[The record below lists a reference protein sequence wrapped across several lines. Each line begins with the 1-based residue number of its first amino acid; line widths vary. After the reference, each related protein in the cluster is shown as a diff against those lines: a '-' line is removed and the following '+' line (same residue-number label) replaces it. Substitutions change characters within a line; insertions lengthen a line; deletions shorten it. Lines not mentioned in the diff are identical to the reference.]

1 MIEIRREKFSK
12 IYFSK
17 KRPHKKVRSF
27 LIYMNFK
34 IEFSF

>member
-17 KRPHKKVRSF
+17 KRPHKKSAVF
-27 LIYMNFK
+27 FIIPKKLLKKN
-34 IEFSF
+34 